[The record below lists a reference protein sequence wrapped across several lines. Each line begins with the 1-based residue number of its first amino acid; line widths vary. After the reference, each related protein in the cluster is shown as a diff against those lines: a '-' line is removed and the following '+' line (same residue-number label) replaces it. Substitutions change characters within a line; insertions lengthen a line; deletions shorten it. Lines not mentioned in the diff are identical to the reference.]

1 MDIAETSSIDRQAR
15 TLSTILLVLRIVVGI
30 IMVAHGSQKLFGLF
44 GGMGI
49 AATVKWMGPVGYL
62 VAIGEFFG
70 GLGIIFGFLT
80 RFSAA
85 ALIVIQIGAIVKVHW
100 ANGFFLGQKPGF
112 EYNLSLIGILISLLI
127 AGPGRYA
134 IIRLLSFLAPKG
146 LKKVIAFLE

>member
-1 MDIAETSSIDRQAR
+1 M
-15 TLSTILLVLRIVVGI
+15 
-30 IMVAHGSQKLFGLF
+30 
-44 GGMGI
+44 
-49 AATVKWMGPVGYL
+49 
-62 VAIGEFFG
+62 
-70 GLGIIFGFLT
+70 
-80 RFSAA
+80 
-85 ALIVIQIGAIVKVHW
+85 IQIGAIVKVHW